1 MILTRK
7 DLKYYL
13 ECDRI
18 AMSQKTARPGG
29 NLPYRFLI
37 VMRKYEY
44 RANRKDVV
52 SRAAAIWWHL
62 RYKRLSEKCGF
73 SIPINCAGPGLCLP
87 HYGTIVISGQA
98 KIGENCKIHPGVCIG
113 ASSGKPEAKQIGNN
127 VYIGPGAKL
136 VGGGT
141 IADNV
146 VIGANAVVT
155 GSVEEPGITIGGIPA
170 QKISGNDSSAHLIR
184 ATEIAGK
191 NRLAET

>member
-29 NLPYRFLI
+29 NLSYRFLI

-44 RANRKDVV
+44 RANRKDPI
-52 SRAAAIWWHL
+52 SRLAAVWWHL
-62 RYKRLSEKCGF
+62 RYKKLSERCGF

-98 KIGENCKIHPGVCIG
+98 RIGENCKIHPGVCIG
-113 ASSGKPEAKQIGNN
+113 ASGGKPQAKLIGNN

-155 GSVEEPGITIGGIPA
+155 GNVEEPGITIGGVPA
-170 QKISGNDSSAHLIR
+170 RKISDNDSSAHLIR